1 MNAVCPHCQAELP
14 PNAPRGLCP
23 RCLLLGGLGGAWNAS
38 DADSL
43 SANVEPAA
51 TPAATPELDPTQ
63 PSQPAPEPPAP
74 GSSKPHETS
83 GSGKPPPKSLRFF
96 GDYEL
101 LAEVAHGGMGVVYRA
116 RQLRVNRT
124 VALKMIRAGHLASP
138 LALERFKN
146 EAEAAAQLAHPNI
159 VPIYEVGDH
168 DGIQYFSMKFLE
180 GGNLAQWNAAC
191 PRRDALWLR
200 KAARLVATIA
210 RAVHYAHQH
219 GILHRDL
226 KPANIL
232 LDEHEE
238 PHVTDFGLA
247 KSITREMDL
256 THSLATIGTPSYM
269 APEQVAGKS
278 RYLSTAADVYGL
290 GTILYELLTGR
301 PPFSGASEME
311 VLRRVL
317 ETEPERPQIL
327 SPAVDR
333 DLQTICLKCLEKE
346 PHLRYSSAEVLAR
359 ELELWLAGEPIL
371 ARPAHTTER
380 IWRWCRRRP
389 ATAALLSAIV
399 LISVV
404 GVVAVLWEWRQATTQ
419 AEAARLE
426 AMKSGQVAR
435 FLQEML
441 RGAGPQVAL
450 GRDTKLLREIL
461 DNTANRVYSELSSQ
475 PDVQAEVCATLGNVY
490 NQLGQYQAAEKPLQ
504 KALELR
510 RQIFGPEHLLVA
522 QSLADLRSCLLY
534 QGHLAEAEATQRQAL
549 AMRQKLAGTNS
560 LIVAESLRSLA
571 SVLQV
576 AGKSIESEARYR
588 ETLAIRQFHLGTN
601 HTDVA
606 ESMADLA
613 GVEASLGRW
622 TVADQLYRDALHTF
636 TNHAGGQELQVANVL
651 AGMAQS
657 AEAQTRNQEAA
668 GYLAESLKIR
678 KRIFGEEHSTVAV
691 TAIHLAGV
699 LNDQGRLAEAEE
711 MAKESIRI
719 FQKSGGN
726 KHPSLA
732 PALSLLLDIL
742 LAEKKFDQL
751 SELFGPSLTA
761 GVEGLPAS
769 APLLRSRG
777 TWYARTGHWKEAAK
791 DFSQVLSLLPGNHE
805 DYHALAVVLFQSGD
819 HEAYWRHCDQV
830 RARFGAITNDPPLGD
845 RMAKDCLLYP
855 RPGSDLSIEL
865 RWIDSALRSEKKEG
879 DHPWFLYCK
888 GIAEFRLAH
897 YTEAAR
903 WMQKVLRF
911 VGDRAPRD
919 VGAYAV
925 MAMAQE
931 RMNQPAEARASLQ
944 RGFVSQKRLRKLED
958 GYISHDWIDWII
970 AQALL
975 REAGSMLDDSPAK
988 AAGTGT
994 TP

>member
-1 MNAVCPHCQAELP
+1 MNAICPHCQTELP

-23 RCLLLGGLGGAWNAS
+23 RCLLLGGLTGAWSAS
-38 DADSL
+38 AAELAPPDAETPIPTT
-43 SANVEPAA
+43 APAEVEPPSPPKSSPEQAA
-51 TPAATPELDPTQ
+51 PD
-63 PSQPAPEPPAP
+63 
-74 GSSKPHETS
+74 SSKLPEVS
-83 GSGKPPPKSLRFF
+83 GPGKPPPKSLRFF
-96 GDYEL
+96 GEYEL
-101 LAEVAHGGMGVVYRA
+101 LTEVAHGGMGVVYRA

-159 VPIYEVGDH
+159 VPIYEVGDQ
-168 DGIQYFSMKFLE
+168 DGIQYFSMKLLE

-191 PRRDALWLR
+191 PRRDAAWLR
-200 KAARLVATIA
+200 RAARMVATIA

-232 LDEHEE
+232 LDEHEQ

-247 KSITREMDL
+247 KSATREMNL

-278 RYLSTAADVYGL
+278 RYLTTAADVYGL
-290 GTILYELLTGR
+290 GTILYELMTGR
-301 PPFSGASEME
+301 PPFSGTSEME

-317 ETEPERPQIL
+317 DTEPERPQIL
-327 SPAVDR
+327 CPAVDR

-346 PHLRYSSAEVLAR
+346 PHLRYSSAEALAR
-359 ELELWLAGEPIL
+359 ELDLWVAGEPIL
-371 ARPAHTTER
+371 ARPANTTER
-380 IWRWCRRRP
+380 LWRWCRRRP
-389 ATAALLSAIV
+389 ATAALLCATL
-399 LISVV
+399 LIALAGVV
-404 GVVAVLWEWRQATTQ
+404 GVLWEWRQATRH
-419 AEAARLE
+419 AEEAHLE
-426 AMKSGQVAR
+426 AIKSGQVAR
-435 FLQEML
+435 FLEEML

-461 DNTANRVYSELSSQ
+461 DKTANRVYSELSGQ
-475 PDVQAEVCATLGNVY
+475 PEVQAEVCATLGNVY
-490 NQLGQYQAAEKPLQ
+490 SQLGQYQAAEKPLQ
-504 KALELR
+504 TALELR
-510 RQIFGPEHLLVA
+510 RRIYGAEHLLVA
-522 QSLADLRSCLLY
+522 HSLNDLRSCLLY
-534 QGHLAEAEATQRQAL
+534 QGHLAEAETTQRQAL
-549 AMRQKLAGTNS
+549 AMRQKLAGSNS
-560 LIVAESLRSLA
+560 LVVAESLRSLG

-576 AGKSIESEARYR
+576 AGKSIEAEARYR
-588 ETLAIRQFHLGTN
+588 EALSIRQARLATN
-601 HTDVA
+601 HADVA

-622 TVADQLYRDALHTF
+622 AVADGLYLGALHTF
-636 TNHAGGQELQVANVL
+636 TNLTGGQELQIANVL

-657 AEAQTRNQEAA
+657 AEAQTKNQEAA
-668 GYLAESLKIR
+668 QYLHESLKIR

-711 MAKESIRI
+711 MARESIRI

-732 PALSLLLDIL
+732 PALSLLVDIL

-751 SELFGPSLTA
+751 PELFGPSLTV
-761 GVEGLPAS
+761 GIEGQPAS

-777 TWYARTGHWKEAAK
+777 TWHARTGHWVEAAE
-791 DFSQVLSLLPGNHE
+791 DFAQVISLLPENHE
-805 DYHALAVVLFQSGD
+805 DYHALSVLLFQSGD
-819 HEAYWRHCDQV
+819 REAYWRHCDRI
-830 RARFGAITNDPPLGD
+830 RARFGAITNDPPLAD
-845 RMAKDCLLYP
+845 RMAKDCLLCP
-855 RPGSDLSIEL
+855 RPGSDLSIER

-888 GIAEFRLAH
+888 GLAEYRLGH
-897 YTEAAR
+897 FQEAVR
-903 WMQKVLRF
+903 WMQKALGFLGERV
-911 VGDRAPRD
+911 PRD
-919 VGAYAV
+919 TGAYAV
-925 MAMAQE
+925 TAMAYQ
-931 RMNQPAEARASLQ
+931 RLNQTEEARAALQ
-944 RGFVSQKRLRKLED
+944 RALVCQNHLRKLED
-958 GYISHDWIDWII
+958 GYISHDWIDWIL

-975 REAGSMLDDSPAK
+975 QEAAAMLGETPAK
-988 AAGTGT
+988 TPSAGVN
-994 TP
+994 P